1 MFNKDQKSEFDGK
14 YRAKKRHVSKLGL
27 YVIFS
32 ISFVVLYTIA
42 VLVNFVINGVEPSTL
57 TKYVYGFFAGE
68 VVVSGLIKLFNITLI
83 ERNKPNLEDSE
94 EVCE

>member
-1 MFNKDQKSEFDGK
+1 MFNKRQKSEFDGK

-32 ISFVVLYTIA
+32 ITFVILYTTA
-42 VLVNFVINGVEPSTL
+42 VLINFVINGIEPSTL

-68 VVVSGLIKLFNITLI
+68 VVVSGLIKIFNITLI
-83 ERNKPNLEDSE
+83 ERNKTEMEDSE